1 MDIFKYEIVVQE
13 TTENANKELK
23 MGKDLDK
30 INAVWSKLCFE
41 FETFNQAGG
50 ELQIFKGFDEIQEI
64 LDNDTSKILG
74 LLS

>member
-1 MDIFKYEIVVQE
+1 
-13 TTENANKELK
+13 

-50 ELQIFKGFDEIQEI
+50 EL
-64 LDNDTSKILG
+64 
-74 LLS
+74 